1 MTRYARQHAQSQLK
15 ADLVAEFLEL
25 YGRFPKSSETYK
37 GFDVGAFV
45 ARARGMRSKL
55 AMDALT
61 ERGIDYTDNMRWP
74 KYGARRIKAN
84 AGISPNSQSV

>member
-1 MTRYARQHAQSQLK
+1 MTRYVKQHAESQMK
-15 ADLVAEFLEL
+15 ADLVAEFLQL

-37 GFDVGAFV
+37 GADIGAFV

-61 ERGIDYTDNMRWP
+61 ARGIDYTENMRWP
-74 KYGARRIKAN
+74 KYGHKKVYSN
-84 AGISPNSQSV
+84 LEQNND

>member
-1 MTRYARQHAQSQLK
+1 MRYAKQHAESQIK

-37 GFDVGAFV
+37 SVDIGSFV

-61 ERGIDYTDNMRWP
+61 ERGIDYTMNMRWP
-74 KYGARRIKAN
+74 KYGKRKVQQAD
-84 AGISPNSQSV
+84 P

>member
-1 MTRYARQHAQSQLK
+1 MTRYAKQHAQSQLK
-15 ADLVAEFLEL
+15 ADLVAEFLQL

-37 GFDVGAFV
+37 DVDIGSFV
-45 ARARGMRSKL
+45 SRARGMRSKL

-74 KYGARRIKAN
+74 KYGHKRVK
-84 AGISPNSQSV
+84 G

>member
-1 MTRYARQHAQSQLK
+1 MMRYAKQHAQSQIK

-25 YGRFPKSSETYK
+25 YGRFPKSSEIYK
-37 GFDVGAFV
+37 GLDIGAFV

-61 ERGIDYTDNMRWP
+61 KRGIDYTMNMRWP
-74 KYGARRIKAN
+74 KYGKRRVQEAN
-84 AGISPNSQSV
+84 Q